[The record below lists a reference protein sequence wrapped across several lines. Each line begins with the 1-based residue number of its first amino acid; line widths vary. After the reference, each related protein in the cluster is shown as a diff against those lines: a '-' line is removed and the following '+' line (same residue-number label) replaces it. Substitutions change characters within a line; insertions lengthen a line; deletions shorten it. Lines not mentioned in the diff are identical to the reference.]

1 MPRPQKLSNLSP
13 DGVKIK
19 FADGHVRQLP
29 KLFAASAYLR
39 TAKEIAYTPVTL
51 INRVLGQFSGEELKR
66 VGIHT
71 CPGGDRDSTHSADV
85 DYSGFS
91 GLDVGNF
98 YTQGVP

>member
-19 FADGHVRQLP
+19 LADAHVRQLP
-29 KLFAASAYLR
+29 KLVGASTYLR
-39 TAKEIAYTPVTL
+39 TAKEIGYTPVTL
-51 INRVLGQFSGEELKR
+51 INRVLSQFSGEELKR
-66 VGIHT
+66 EGIHT
-71 CPGGDRDSTHSADV
+71 CPGGDRDSMHSADI

-91 GLDVGNF
+91 GLGVGNF